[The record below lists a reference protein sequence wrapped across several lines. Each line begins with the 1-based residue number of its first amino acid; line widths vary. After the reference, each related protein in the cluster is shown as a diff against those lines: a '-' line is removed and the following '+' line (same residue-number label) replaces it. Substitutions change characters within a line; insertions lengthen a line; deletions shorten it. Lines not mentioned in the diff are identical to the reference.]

1 MIKKRQDNTGKY
13 WVTNE
18 DYYHQIIAEIR
29 DYAIIVLDKEGYIR
43 NWNVGA
49 QLIKGYSTEVIG
61 KHFSIFYTPQ
71 DLEDNLPST
80 LLGEAIV
87 KGRASH
93 EGWRVR
99 KDKSRFWGSIV
110 ITSLHDSDGQLMGFI
125 KVTRD
130 LTERKLAEDK
140 LRAYASELETRNKE
154 LEQFTYITSHD
165 LQEPLRK
172 IRVFAET
179 AKRSAGNAK
188 TLSAGLKR
196 IDAAAEKMSALIR
209 SLADYTDLT
218 SGGAG
223 KSDVDLNDVLDEVK
237 ARLSQRIEAGNASI
251 TADQLPVVKAIPLQ
265 MNQLLTN
272 LIDNGLKFSGD
283 KPKLT
288 ISVRV
293 VERSELLDTP
303 AHLGEGKY
311 YELQF
316 TDNGI
321 GFDQQYHQQIFSIFQ
336 RLHNGQAYVGTGVG
350 LALCRKIV
358 ENHKG
363 HITARSEPGKG
374 ATFYVYLPV

>member
-1 MIKKRQDNTGKY
+1 
-13 WVTNE
+13 
-18 DYYHQIIAEIR
+18 
-29 DYAIIVLDKEGYIR
+29 
-43 NWNVGA
+43 
-49 QLIKGYSTEVIG
+49 
-61 KHFSIFYTPQ
+61 
-71 DLEDNLPST
+71 
-80 LLGEAIV
+80 
-87 KGRASH
+87 
-93 EGWRVR
+93 
-99 KDKSRFWGSIV
+99 
-110 ITSLHDSDGQLMGFI
+110 TSLHDSDGQLMGFI
-125 KVTRD
+125 KITRD

-283 KPKLT
+283 KPMLT
-288 ISVRV
+288 ISARV
-293 VERSELLDTP
+293 VEMSELLDTP
-303 AHLGEGKY
+303 AHL
-311 YELQF
+311 
-316 TDNGI
+316 
-321 GFDQQYHQQIFSIFQ
+321 
-336 RLHNGQAYVGTGVG
+336 
-350 LALCRKIV
+350 
-358 ENHKG
+358 
-363 HITARSEPGKG
+363 
-374 ATFYVYLPV
+374 